1 MTVTFYTRRGC
12 HLCDEAKRVLTGVQT
27 ISPFELVEVDIDS
40 DPELVREYGWDVPVI
55 EIGEES
61 LMHRIRPEQVL
72 EALRRV

>member
-12 HLCDEAKRVLTGVQT
+12 HLCDDAKRVLQAVREKSAFDLAE
-27 ISPFELVEVDIDS
+27 IDIDT

-55 EIGEES
+55 EIGEET

-72 EALRRV
+72 AALARA